1 MLYAKVVLGLP
12 VEGPFDYEV
21 PEALCLK
28 IKPGARVTVDFC
40 NQKKTGYAVSLSPKT
55 NIRKIKSITQLLDE
69 TAVLSKEMLL
79 LTKQLSE
86 YYCCSWGEAIELA
99 LPAALR
105 EGKTI
110 TFKEEATF
118 IPEADVKEP
127 EKILIHC
134 PDYLKRWEEFYR
146 PKIKETLN
154 RNKPVIILLPDTSA
168 LLQTKSWVKKHFEQP
183 VAITY
188 RNQPGELE
196 NWLDIKQG
204 LTRILISTRS
214 GIFAPFNSAG
224 LIIIE
229 EEQAYGYKQDQSPHY
244 HARIACLMRAKV
256 DNAALILGSASPSLE
271 SFYLAK
277 KAKIRYQYI
286 PLKTNT
292 CEVKIL
298 DMKGLPLLSK
308 NKNIILAKYLEDSI
322 RQSIQAKEKT
332 LLFINRLGFAT
343 TAICFNCRT
352 ILKCERCE
360 SNLVFYFKENIL
372 RCHHCNYK
380 LAPPQVCPKCNA
392 GYLRYLGAGTEK
404 IESELYRLFPGAKIA
419 RLEKQNDSNAPDPD
433 ILIATQAIEK
443 HTPSGFAI
451 AAVLDIDNGLNKI
464 DFRATEKTF
473 FILSSLYAQAAKK
486 LIIQTNLTNHYVFKA
501 INAACPDI
509 FYKEELKQRKAL
521 NFPPY
526 ANFAQIKLRG
536 RNEEKAESGSLSLF
550 NELKKNT
557 PKSIEILS
565 VGKPYPSKLRGN
577 FYRQIILKGKSAV
590 LISKFIKS
598 RLKKFRHSG
607 IIVTVDIDP
616 E

>member
-1 MLYAKVVLGLP
+1 MLYAKVVFGLP

-21 PEALCLK
+21 PETLSVK
-28 IKPGARVTVDFC
+28 IKPGARITADFC
-40 NQKKTGYAVSLSPKT
+40 NQKKTGYTVNLSSKT
-55 NIRKIKSITQLLDE
+55 NIRKLKKISGLLDE
-69 TAVLSKEMLL
+69 TPILNKEMLV
-79 LTKQLSE
+79 LTKQISE

-105 EGKTI
+105 AGKAVS
-110 TFKEEATF
+110 FREESTS
-118 IPEADVKEP
+118 IPDISIKEP

-134 PDYLKRWEEFYR
+134 PDYQKRWEELYQ
-146 PKIKETLN
+146 PKIRETLDK
-154 RNKPVIILLPDTSA
+154 NKPVIILLPDTSVLA
-168 LLQTKSWVKKHFEQP
+168 QTAEWVKKYFKEEAT
-183 VAITY
+183 VTY
-188 RNQPGELE
+188 RNQPKELE
-196 NWLDIKQG
+196 KWLDIKQG
-204 LTRILISTRS
+204 LTRIVISTRS
-214 GIFAPFNSAG
+214 GIFAPFNRVG
-224 LIIIE
+224 LIIID

-244 HARIACLMRAKV
+244 HARVAALMRAKT
-256 DNAALILGSASPSLE
+256 DNASLILGGTCPSLE

-277 KAKIRYQYI
+277 KNRISYQYT
-286 PLKTNT
+286 PLKTT
-292 CEVKIL
+292 SCEVKIL
-298 DMKGLPLLSK
+298 DMKGLPLLS
-308 NKNIILAKYLEDSI
+308 NRKNIILAKYLEDSI

-343 TAICFNCRT
+343 TAICFNCGT
-352 ILKCERCE
+352 ILECERCE

-380 LAPPQVCPKCNA
+380 LSPPQVCPKCNA
-392 GYLRYLGAGTEK
+392 GYLKYLGAGTEK
-404 IESELYRLFPGAKIA
+404 IESELCRLYPEAKIE
-419 RLEKQNDSNAPDPD
+419 RLEKQDNTTTLDAD
-433 ILIATQAIEK
+433 ILIATQAVEK
-443 HTPSGFAI
+443 HSKLTFST

-473 FILSSLYAQAAKK
+473 FILSALFTQSAKK

-501 INAACPDI
+501 LAAKNPAL

-536 RNEEKAESGSLSLF
+536 QNEEKAESASISLF
-550 NELKKNT
+550 NELKKDT
-557 PKSIEILS
+557 PKSMEVLS

-577 FYRQIILKGKSAV
+577 FYRQIILKGKSPV
-590 LISKFIKS
+590 LISKFIKL